1 MRSSVASCGACL
13 RIARRRGIAI
23 GSRLKL
29 RNGHVGTVAAVNHF
43 DGVKVLIH
51 SSDEQEVLL
60 LTLAAAGGRDARA
73 GTA

>member
-1 MRSSVASCGACL
+1 MTGGSCNACL
-13 RIARRRGIAI
+13 GIARRRGLRP

-29 RNGHVGTVAAVNHF
+29 RRGHVGTVAAVNHF
-43 DGVKVLIH
+43 DGVKVLVH
-51 SSDEQEVLL
+51 SSDEREILL